1 VPDEKPDEIHG
12 SARYEWERIVRR
24 VVMPPA
30 AKLTALAL
38 ATYGNQ
44 DGTSIFPGNERLTA
58 VTCQGEKTVRRALDW
73 LREGYL
79 IERVREGSRGGRRA
93 YADEYRLI
101 VPSDLLTRHTL
112 LDPDESP
119 VPGTSDRPKFRRD
132 HRSMGPG
139 SPVPQS
145 GSPVPGAKNTG
156 PWDRTPTHDHPRNQH
171 TNQRDDSGYET
182 EVQTAREDV
191 PDNLVVVNG
200 WGGGRR

>member
-1 VPDEKPDEIHG
+1 MSDDRPEEVHG

-24 VVMPPA
+24 VVMPPP
-30 AKLTALAL
+30 AKLVALAL

-73 LREGYL
+73 LRSGYL

-101 VPSDLLTRHTL
+101 VPSDLLLRHTL

-119 VPGTSDRPKFRRD
+119 VPGTCDRPKFARE
-132 HRSMGPG
+132 HRSLGPG
-139 SPVPQS
+139 SAVPQS
-145 GSPVPGAKNTG
+145 GSPVPGAAITG
-156 PWDRTPTHDHPRNQH
+156 PTDRTPTHDHPRNQH
-171 TNQRDDSGYET
+171 NNQRDDHFS
-182 EVQTAREDV
+182 DV
-191 PDNLVVVNG
+191 TTDRAKTGTDNVIPIQG
-200 WGGGRR
+200 WGGRR